1 MKISSSYLFDSAL
14 RNLQSSQTDVARSRE
29 QLASGKNLVRAS
41 DDTSKLRSIETLESY
56 LKKLDSF
63 DSNLSY
69 LKDRLNLEEG
79 VLGSASDILMRIKE
93 LSIQAANDTMSS
105 TDLDII
111 ATEARNL
118 REELFSIAN
127 TRDVEGNYVFSG
139 SRTENPAYSRDQ
151 LTGQVSYEGD
161 NRQSKISINETRD
174 LEKNRDGQ
182 SIFQSITRSQSEYS
196 IAGIS
201 GEGNFNFRAGGLVI
215 EFYVEANASSQTVVS
230 AMQRALD
237 QSGVAGSASANVT
250 DGVTSYSLTVSGQ
263 HAELNNGVLVTQGN
277 SETNALTVSKTK
289 DQNTS
294 EGFFS
299 VLGDFVA
306 GLESGDRGKINR
318 AISEITILQEDMAI
332 VLGDVGSAINNL
344 DRQSDINS
352 DTRLRVDQLLSGEK
366 DLDYAQAVTKFNQ
379 EMVRLEA
386 TQASFAKLPSC
397 RYLNLFNQWTVE
409 RLEEECSLL
418 VTM

>member
-69 LKDRLNLEEG
+69 LKDRLNLG
-79 VLGSASDILMRIKE
+79 GGCTGSASDILMRIKE

-139 SRTENPAYSRDQ
+139 SRTENPASRDQ

-161 NRQSKISINETRD
+161 NRQSKISINETVTLRRIEMD
-174 LEKNRDGQ
+174 
-182 SIFQSITRSQSEYS
+182 SRSS
-196 IAGIS
+196 
-201 GEGNFNFRAGGLVI
+201 
-215 EFYVEANASSQTVVS
+215 
-230 AMQRALD
+230 
-237 QSGVAGSASANVT
+237 
-250 DGVTSYSLTVSGQ
+250 
-263 HAELNNGVLVTQGN
+263 
-277 SETNALTVSKTK
+277 
-289 DQNTS
+289 
-294 EGFFS
+294 
-299 VLGDFVA
+299 
-306 GLESGDRGKINR
+306 
-318 AISEITILQEDMAI
+318 
-332 VLGDVGSAINNL
+332 INNPL
-344 DRQSDINS
+344 AVGVQHCRDI
-352 DTRLRVDQLLSGEK
+352 
-366 DLDYAQAVTKFNQ
+366 
-379 EMVRLEA
+379 
-386 TQASFAKLPSC
+386 
-397 RYLNLFNQWTVE
+397 W
-409 RLEEECSLL
+409 
-418 VTM
+418 

>member
-63 DSNLSY
+63 DSNLNY

-93 LSIQAANDTMSS
+93 LSIQAANDTMST

-127 TRDVEGNYVFSG
+127 TRDVEGNYIFSG
-139 SRTENPAYSRDQ
+139 SRTESPAYSRDQ
-151 LTGQVSYEGD
+151 LTDTVSYQGD
-161 NRQSKISINETRD
+161 NRQSRIAINETRD

-182 SIFQSITRSQSEYS
+182 SIFQSISRNQSSYS
-196 IAGIS
+196 ISGIS
-201 GEGNFNFRAGGLVI
+201 GEGNFNFRAGSLTI
-215 EFYVEANASSQTVVS
+215 EFSVESRASTESVVS
-230 AMQRALD
+230 SIQRALD
-237 QSGVAGSASANVT
+237 ESGVAGTAAAT
-250 DGVTSYSLTVSGQ
+250 TIDGVASYSISVTGQ
-263 HAELNNGVLVTQGN
+263 HSELNDGVLVTQDN
-277 SETNALTVSKTK
+277 SETNALTVTK
-289 DQNTS
+289 RNEQKTS

-299 VLGDFVA
+299 ILGDFVA
-306 GLESGDRGKINR
+306 GLESADRGKINR

-332 VLGDVGSAINNL
+332 VLGDVGSAVNNL

-366 DLDYAQAVTKFNQ
+366 DLDYAQAVTQFNQ

-386 TQASFAKLPSC
+386 TQASFAKVAQLS
-397 RYLNLFNQWTVE
+397 LFDFI
-409 RLEEECSLL
+409 
-418 VTM
+418 

>member
-201 GEGNFNFRAGGLVI
+201 GEGNFNFQAGGLVI

-237 QSGVAGSASANVT
+237 QSGVAGSASAKVT

-386 TQASFAKLPSC
+386 TQASFAKVAQLS
-397 RYLNLFNQWTVE
+397 LFE
-409 RLEEECSLL
+409 FI
-418 VTM
+418 

>member
-215 EFYVEANASSQTVVS
+215 EFMWRQMPQAKQWS
-230 AMQRALD
+230 RRCR
-237 QSGVAGSASANVT
+237 
-250 DGVTSYSLTVSGQ
+250 
-263 HAELNNGVLVTQGN
+263 
-277 SETNALTVSKTK
+277 
-289 DQNTS
+289 
-294 EGFFS
+294 
-299 VLGDFVA
+299 
-306 GLESGDRGKINR
+306 GL
-318 AISEITILQEDMAI
+318 
-332 VLGDVGSAINNL
+332 
-344 DRQSDINS
+344 
-352 DTRLRVDQLLSGEK
+352 
-366 DLDYAQAVTKFNQ
+366 
-379 EMVRLEA
+379 
-386 TQASFAKLPSC
+386 
-397 RYLNLFNQWTVE
+397 
-409 RLEEECSLL
+409 
-418 VTM
+418 

>member
-93 LSIQAANDTMSS
+93 LSIQAANDTMST

-139 SRTENPAYSRDQ
+139 SRTESPAYSRDQ
-151 LTGQVSYEGD
+151 LTDSVSYEGD
-161 NRQSKISINETRD
+161 NRQSRIAINETRD

-182 SIFQSITRSQSEYS
+182 SIFQSISRNQSQYRIS
-196 IAGIS
+196 GIE
-201 GEGNFNFRAGGLVI
+201 GEGNFNFRAGSLTI
-215 EFYVEANASSQTVVS
+215 EFFVEPRASSDSVVS
-230 AMQRALD
+230 SIQRALD
-237 QSGVAGSASANVT
+237 QSGVAGNAEAVIV
-250 DGVTSYSLTVSGQ
+250 DGVTTYSIGVTGQ
-263 HAELNNGVLVTQGN
+263 HSELNDGVVVTQDN
-277 SETNALTVSKTK
+277 SETNALSVTK
-289 DQNTS
+289 LSDQSSS

-299 VLGDFVA
+299 VLGDFVV
-306 GLESGDRGKINR
+306 GLESGDRGAINR
-318 AISEITILQEDMAI
+318 AISEITVLQEDMAI

-386 TQASFAKLPSC
+386 TQASFAKVAQLS
-397 RYLNLFNQWTVE
+397 LFDFI
-409 RLEEECSLL
+409 
-418 VTM
+418 

>member
-127 TRDVEGNYVFSG
+127 TPTTLSLFFRYKLAFNICGVILIESL
-139 SRTENPAYSRDQ
+139 RTKAVM
-151 LTGQVSYEGD
+151 L
-161 NRQSKISINETRD
+161 SKFE
-174 LEKNRDGQ
+174 
-182 SIFQSITRSQSEYS
+182 
-196 IAGIS
+196 
-201 GEGNFNFRAGGLVI
+201 
-215 EFYVEANASSQTVVS
+215 
-230 AMQRALD
+230 
-237 QSGVAGSASANVT
+237 
-250 DGVTSYSLTVSGQ
+250 
-263 HAELNNGVLVTQGN
+263 
-277 SETNALTVSKTK
+277 
-289 DQNTS
+289 
-294 EGFFS
+294 S
-299 VLGDFVA
+299 VLIPKEYFIP
-306 GLESGDRGKINR
+306 LPITTLF
-318 AISEITILQEDMAI
+318 IS
-332 VLGDVGSAINNL
+332 
-344 DRQSDINS
+344 
-352 DTRLRVDQLLSGEK
+352 LS
-366 DLDYAQAVTKFNQ
+366 YTTKFPS
-379 EMVRLEA
+379 V
-386 TQASFAKLPSC
+386 KLLITLP
-397 RYLNLFNQWTVE
+397 
-409 RLEEECSLL
+409 
-418 VTM
+418 

>member
-151 LTGQVSYEGD
+151 LTGQVS
-161 NRQSKISINETRD
+161 
-174 LEKNRDGQ
+174 
-182 SIFQSITRSQSEYS
+182 
-196 IAGIS
+196 
-201 GEGNFNFRAGGLVI
+201 
-215 EFYVEANASSQTVVS
+215 
-230 AMQRALD
+230 
-237 QSGVAGSASANVT
+237 
-250 DGVTSYSLTVSGQ
+250 
-263 HAELNNGVLVTQGN
+263 
-277 SETNALTVSKTK
+277 
-289 DQNTS
+289 
-294 EGFFS
+294 
-299 VLGDFVA
+299 
-306 GLESGDRGKINR
+306 
-318 AISEITILQEDMAI
+318 
-332 VLGDVGSAINNL
+332 
-344 DRQSDINS
+344 
-352 DTRLRVDQLLSGEK
+352 
-366 DLDYAQAVTKFNQ
+366 
-379 EMVRLEA
+379 
-386 TQASFAKLPSC
+386 
-397 RYLNLFNQWTVE
+397 
-409 RLEEECSLL
+409 
-418 VTM
+418 

>member
-1 MKISSSYLFDSAL
+1 M
-14 RNLQSSQTDVARSRE
+14 
-29 QLASGKNLVRAS
+29 
-41 DDTSKLRSIETLESY
+41 
-56 LKKLDSF
+56 
-63 DSNLSY
+63 
-69 LKDRLNLEEG
+69 
-79 VLGSASDILMRIKE
+79 
-93 LSIQAANDTMSS
+93 
-105 TDLDII
+105 
-111 ATEARNL
+111 
-118 REELFSIAN
+118 
-127 TRDVEGNYVFSG
+127 
-139 SRTENPAYSRDQ
+139 
-151 LTGQVSYEGD
+151 
-161 NRQSKISINETRD
+161 
-174 LEKNRDGQ
+174 
-182 SIFQSITRSQSEYS
+182 
-196 IAGIS
+196 
-201 GEGNFNFRAGGLVI
+201 
-215 EFYVEANASSQTVVS
+215 EANASSQTVVS

-237 QSGVAGSASANVT
+237 QSGVAGSASAKVT

-386 TQASFAKLPSC
+386 TQASFAKVAQLS
-397 RYLNLFNQWTVE
+397 LFE
-409 RLEEECSLL
+409 FI
-418 VTM
+418 